1 LIGAYYTY
9 VRKPNLDHPV
19 ANTVPEISIIIP
31 TLNEEEHIGSL
42 IRHLTDNEYCVEIIV
57 ADGGSLDRT
66 VEIATKLGALS
77 VTVDEPSRPEQ
88 LNAGARLANA
98 ALLYFVHADTLPP
111 RSYANQIL
119 DAAKDENT
127 FGSFRFKFDSERPN
141 LKFNSWCTRLPVM
154 MVRGGDQSLF
164 ISRKL
169 FDRLDGYR
177 EDHIVMEDYDIIR
190 RGKGIGKFQLL
201 QDDVIVS
208 ARKYEENP
216 YWKVNI
222 SNFVVFTLY
231 YWGVQPV
238 KLFALYKRMIAH
250 PKA

>member
-1 LIGAYYTY
+1 M
-9 VRKPNLDHPV
+9 

-31 TLNEEEHIGSL
+31 TLNEEEHIGRL
-42 IRHLTDNEYCVEIIV
+42 IRHLTDNERSVEIIV
-57 ADGGSLDRT
+57 ADGNSTDRT
-66 VEIATKLGALS
+66 VEIATKLGAQ
-77 VTVDEPSRPEQ
+77 TVAVHEPSRPKQ
-88 LNAGARLANA
+88 LNAGADLAKA
-98 ALLYFVHADTLPP
+98 ELLYFVHADTLPP
-111 RSYANQIL
+111 RDFAAQIL

-127 FGSFRFKFDSERPN
+127 FGSFRFKFNSDRPN

-164 ISRKL
+164 ISQKL
-169 FDRLDGYR
+169 FTKLGGYR

-190 RGKGIGKFQLL
+190 RGKRIARFQLI

-216 YWKVNI
+216 YWWVNI
-222 SNFVVFTLY
+222 SNFIVFSLY
-231 YWGVQPV
+231 YFGVKPDSL
-238 KLFALYKRMIAH
+238 KRLYLRLINH